1 MSDELISVID
11 LADQYGKRKQTIF
24 KVLRRLG
31 IETTKLRSA
40 NNRGQ
45 VIAYVTNDESRLVT
59 NDLQSKG
66 LEQEISSSFPD
77 ALLAEQG
84 VFYLLVLE
92 PDHDSGRFK
101 VGFATNLSERLRAL
115 RCAPFLQVKRTWPCK
130 RLWEKTAI
138 ESVANGCERLHTE
151 VFRTTS
157 LETVLVK
164 CDRFFELM
172 PTLPTKGD
180 LSAAEAIVEQVP

>member
-11 LADQYGKRKQTIF
+11 LAGQYGKRKQTIF

-31 IETTKLRSA
+31 IETKKLRSA

-45 VIAYVTNDESRLVT
+45 VIAYITNDESHLVLS
-59 NDLQSKG
+59 DLRSEG
-66 LEQEISSSFPD
+66 LEQEFSSSFPD

-115 RCAPFLQVKRTWPCK
+115 RCSAPFLQVMPCK

-157 LETVLVK
+157 LETVLAS

-172 PTLPTKGD
+172 PTLPSKGD
-180 LSAAEAIVEQVP
+180 PSAAEVHL

>member
-11 LADQYGKRKQTIF
+11 LANHYGKRKQSIF
-24 KVLRRLG
+24 KILKRLG
-31 IETTKLRSA
+31 IETKKLRSP

-45 VIAYVTNDESRLVT
+45 VIAYITNDESRLVLS
-59 NDLQSKG
+59 DLQSEG
-66 LEQEISSSFPD
+66 IEREVSNSLPD

-92 PDHDSGRFK
+92 PDHDYGRFK

-115 RCAPFLQVKRTWPCK
+115 RCSAPFLRVVRTWPCK

-138 ESVANGCERLHTE
+138 ESIADGCERLHTE

-157 LETVLVK
+157 LEAVVTR

-180 LSAAEAIVEQVP
+180 GS

>member
-1 MSDELISVID
+1 MSDDLISVID

-31 IETTKLRSA
+31 IETKKLRSA

-45 VIAYVTNDESRLVT
+45 VIAYVTNDESRLVI
-59 NDLQSKG
+59 NDIRSKG

-101 VGFATNLSERLRAL
+101 LGFATNISERLRAL
-115 RCAPFLQVKRTWPCK
+115 RCSAPFLQVLRTWPCK

-138 ESVANGCERLHTE
+138 ESVSNGCERLHTE

-157 LETVLVK
+157 LETVL
-164 CDRFFELM
+164 
-172 PTLPTKGD
+172 
-180 LSAAEAIVEQVP
+180 A